1 MTITLMTNACQQLN
15 QKKSE
20 QMVPFKIREIA
31 KCTLLPFFIFDQN
44 NCVNCCFIFTWH
56 WNTITNQKMGKVIEG
71 YKKFP
76 FSLHY
81 SPKVTIFLISLKM
94 APFQGTMK
102 WQQSWRGKREKRSA
116 SAFAIF
122 STPGKILKNLGMV
135 KNWKY
140 SQNIVE
146 SGYEN

>member
-81 SPKVTIFLISLKM
+81 SLKVTIFFKISLKL
-94 APFQGTMK
+94 APFFRERWSDNRAGE
-102 WQQSWRGKREKRSA
+102 GKGKSDQLQHLQYSQLQVFHFNQKRHSM
-116 SAFAIF
+116 AIF
-122 STPGKILKNLGMV
+122 STPGIL
-135 KNWKY
+135 
-140 SQNIVE
+140 I
-146 SGYEN
+146 